1 MASSMAAVGLRA
13 ASLRPAATRRNGS
26 RKIKKSKS
34 KLVLELVTSTLL
46 ALLLLLRA
54 PAKMLRCLLLLLAL
68 HASAGLV
75 LAPASAPRAVGGRAA
90 AVSMAHHVQ
99 KKATKHHASS
109 RPKKSRLSDRNRRP
123 PSYPSL
129 PEKPW
134 MTPVDSLSGAKKQ
147 TVTIT
152 VAPGDDVA
160 SLKTKLSAAGAS
172 AEEFVFQGTPVTG
185 TLGDAGLEAEASFEA
200 VVKG

>member
-1 MASSMAAVGLRA
+1 MQRATQIRERCGRSRICSSKTR
-13 ASLRPAATRRNGS
+13 SLTS
-26 RKIKKSKS
+26 
-34 KLVLELVTSTLL
+34 LTELLS
-46 ALLLLLRA
+46 ALLLRA

-185 TLGDAGLEAEASFEA
+185 TLADAGLEAEASFEA

>member
-1 MASSMAAVGLRA
+1 
-13 ASLRPAATRRNGS
+13 
-26 RKIKKSKS
+26 
-34 KLVLELVTSTLL
+34 
-46 ALLLLLRA
+46 
-54 PAKMLRCLLLLLAL
+54 MLRCLLLLLAL

-109 RPKKSRLSDRNRRP
+109 RPKTSRLSDRNRRP

-185 TLGDAGLEAEASFEA
+185 TLADAGLEAEASFEA
-200 VVKG
+200 VVKEFHMGEQQVCGTRAERAAALHLPRLTPTSSSSTSSNRCQRAWRSA

>member
-1 MASSMAAVGLRA
+1 
-13 ASLRPAATRRNGS
+13 
-26 RKIKKSKS
+26 
-34 KLVLELVTSTLL
+34 
-46 ALLLLLRA
+46 
-54 PAKMLRCLLLLLAL
+54 MLRCLLLLLAL

-160 SLKTKLSAAGAS
+160 SLKTKLSAAGAA

-185 TLGDAGLEAEASFEA
+185 TLADAGLEAEASFEA